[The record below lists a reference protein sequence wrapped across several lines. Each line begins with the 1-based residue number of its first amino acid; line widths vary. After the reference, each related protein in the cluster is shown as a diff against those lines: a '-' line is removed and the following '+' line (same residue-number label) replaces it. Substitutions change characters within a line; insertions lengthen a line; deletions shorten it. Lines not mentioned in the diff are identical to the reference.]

1 MDGLKSAF
9 KTILNYGEEKI
20 IIVSFLSL
28 SLFFF
33 LQIGREK
40 GEFQLFLDALD
51 KIKTKVK
58 NIIFPRRT

>member
-9 KTILNYGEEKI
+9 KTTLNYGEEKN

-28 SLFFF
+28 SFLF

-40 GEFQLFLDALD
+40 GEFQLLLDALD

-58 NIIFPRRT
+58 SIIFPLRT

>member
-9 KTILNYGEEKI
+9 KTILNYGEEKN
-20 IIVSFLSL
+20 IIVSFLS
-28 SLFFF
+28 SLF

-40 GEFQLFLDALD
+40 GEFQLLLDALD

-58 NIIFPRRT
+58 RIIFPLRT